1 MLFATCH
8 CDFHQK
14 KTNNFFLF
22 MSAIKKAGLIF
33 SSSLYLMGQVFAEVL
48 FCHVNITTA
57 PCGFLPSVICSVT
70 GNQGA
75 LWQRRQL
82 ESCKG
87 AEWTV
92 VAFKPLL
99 VALPGHTGTRV
110 LAEVHFSTCSLLM
123 SFKGRRARP
132 APAVIFFFFF
142 LTTKHPAN

>member
-1 MLFATCH
+1 
-8 CDFHQK
+8 
-14 KTNNFFLF
+14 
-22 MSAIKKAGLIF
+22 
-33 SSSLYLMGQVFAEVL
+33 MGQVFAEVL
-48 FCHVNITTA
+48 FCHVNITIA

-142 LTTKHPAN
+142 FLPQNTRQINRRTANHANWKYERWYQRPQTIHAKQIFIPEL